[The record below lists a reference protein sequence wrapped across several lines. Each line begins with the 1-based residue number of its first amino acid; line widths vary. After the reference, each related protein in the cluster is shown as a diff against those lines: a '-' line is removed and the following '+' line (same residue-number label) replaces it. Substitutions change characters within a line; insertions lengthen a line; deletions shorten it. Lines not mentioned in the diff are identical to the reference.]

1 MLLITACATI
11 IGGFIV
17 TAHANNA
24 NSTTSST
31 TSSTNA
37 IASEINATNPQQ
49 LGMNGMNNGNQGFGG
64 PMGQNGNMGQSMSGP
79 MGTGD
84 NMNGF
89 MGSMSGF
96 EVSSAYTAN
105 VTAILDSDTNVAK
118 LISEGYNV
126 TSINPIIQNV
136 INGDG
141 TITMQATTAI
151 VTLQDGTSGY
161 ATAHVDLTSGT
172 VTKIVIITRTEIDNT
187 TTSTTNSTNTT
198 S

>member
-1 MLLITACATI
+1 
-11 IGGFIV
+11 
-17 TAHANNA
+17 
-24 NSTTSST
+24 
-31 TSSTNA
+31 
-37 IASEINATNPQQ
+37 
-49 LGMNGMNNGNQGFGG
+49 MNGLNGDQGFGG
-64 PMGQNGNMGQSMSGP
+64 PMGHNGNMGESMSGP

-84 NMNGF
+84 NNGF
-89 MGSMSGF
+89 MGSMGGF

-141 TITMQATTAI
+141 TITMQASTAI

-187 TTSTTNSTNTT
+187 TTSSTTNSTSTT
-198 S
+198 SS